1 MLRRSGV
8 CKASACVCDIWWD
21 GAQCEHL
28 GLFAELLL
36 VLSILLC
43 GIFFVIMS
51 LSAYGKNTRT
61 PGVPDC
67 LVSAYVNWR
76 IAHELRAEQMQDLP
90 DSSEIHEV
98 KSVPVSPVKSCMIC
112 SYDWPDDAEHFPPAT
127 STTCGDK
134 HDSQDVCKHCLA
146 RDIEQKVMAVAN
158 QVVAA
163 VAMNDEEGQYG
174 VSCVAVDRDGDI

>member
-1 MLRRSGV
+1 
-8 CKASACVCDIWWD
+8 
-21 GAQCEHL
+21 
-28 GLFAELLL
+28 
-36 VLSILLC
+36 
-43 GIFFVIMS
+43 
-51 LSAYGKNTRT
+51 
-61 PGVPDC
+61 
-67 LVSAYVNWR
+67 
-76 IAHELRAEQMQDLP
+76 MQDLP